1 MHVYVI
7 GSGSTGN
14 AALVE
19 VGETRVLVDAGL
31 SPKVIA
37 RRLHEMGVE
46 LFPRSV
52 DAIVISHQHG
62 DHAGHLEP
70 LLRAL
75 RCPVYLHRGIEAQR
89 IRHRY
94 QVRPLELDRPTRIE
108 AGGGELTVEATMVP
122 HDAPQVALRIAS
134 ARHTF
139 AIATDLGSAPDSVAR
154 FLGDADLALVEA
166 NHCPALLHE
175 GPYPW
180 KLKQRVAGDRGHLNN
195 LQTADLAERMLGGR
209 LSRLVLGHLSRA
221 NNDPALALHT
231 VASRVAR
238 RMHVEVLPHGEPRRF
253 DLSDPVPGREMRQ
266 IGLFSQSETL
276 WR

>member
-1 MHVYVI
+1 MRVYVV

-19 VGETRVLVDAGL
+19 AGGTRLLVDAGL

-52 DAIVISHQHG
+52 DAIVVSHQHG

-75 RCPVYLHRGIEAQR
+75 RCPVYLHRGIEMQR
-89 IRHRY
+89 IRHRFE
-94 QVRPLELDRPTRIE
+94 VRPLQLDTPTPI
-108 AGGGELTVEATMVP
+108 ADGALTVEAMVVP
-122 HDAPQVALRIAS
+122 HDAPQVAFRIRSGAH
-134 ARHTF
+134 AF
-139 AIATDLGSAPDSVAR
+139 AIATDLGSAPDPLAR

-180 KLKQRVAGDRGHLNN
+180 KLKARVAGDRGHLNN

-221 NNDPALALHT
+221 NNDPELALQT
-231 VASRVAR
+231 VQARVTR
-238 RMHVEVLPHGEPRRF
+238 RLHVEVLPHGAPRRF
-253 DLSDPVPGREMRQ
+253 DLTDPVPGRAMRQ
-266 IGLFSQSETL
+266 MGLFA
-276 WR
+276 